1 MLIPLAYV
9 ITPNVFEAEKLSG
22 IKIKTKMD
30 LKKSAQ
36 KIKKIGAKNV
46 VITGNLF
53 DKGKISDYVLED
65 SRHYFLT
72 GKKLPIVNHGSG
84 CNFSSALTVAIAKGN
99 NFSNAVKFAKE
110 YAYNSIKNSIQIG
123 KGISISNTIAK
134 NKNGENIL
142 GKAIKNYF
150 GTLFPTPD
158 SLKKT
163 ETESPYLPM
172 IKWFQKGNKI
182 DLLSNLSNNEYKKKL
197 KLIPGLFDV
206 VNTHFPKDNAE
217 TKILLMEFV
226 LFGLS
231 EHSLLSRYRLENGIQ
246 FKDMLSTM
254 FTMPADDYSEDDD
267 STLFRE

>member
-1 MLIPLAYV
+1 MI
-9 ITPNVFEAEKLSG
+9 NNEKLTQLRVS
-22 IKIKTKMD
+22 D
-30 LKKSAQ
+30 LFGVIPS
-36 KIKKIGAKNV
+36 
-46 VITGNLF
+46 ITG
-53 DKGKISDYVLED
+53 KIELVYEGEQEGP
-65 SRHYFLT
+65 Y
-72 GKKLPIVNHGSG
+72 K
-84 CNFSSALTVAIAKGN
+84 VA
-99 NFSNAVKFAKE
+99 
-110 YAYNSIKNSIQIG
+110 QIL
-123 KGISISNTIAK
+123 I
-134 NKNGENIL
+134 

-158 SLKKT
+158 SIKKT

-197 KLIPGLFDV
+197 KLIPGLYDV
-206 VNTHFPKDNAE
+206 VNKHFPKENPE